1 MFSPILPFHKIQEK
15 RLKGCRKD
23 FYKIIHVFSI
33 LKYKNLLQNYYKDKF
48 NLDFHPYLFNQTRL
62 YLLFLDTSLKISG
75 MNKHKS
81 LLAINIIV
89 KHAQLKHLLCT
100 QLQVQQPQIIASTTI
115 QNDQIG
121 NLDTS

>member
-15 RLKGCRKD
+15 LLKSCWKY

-33 LKYKNLLQNYYKDKF
+33 LKYRNLLQNYYKDKF

>member
-1 MFSPILPFHKIQEK
+1 MFIS
-15 RLKGCRKD
+15 
-23 FYKIIHVFSI
+23 
-33 LKYKNLLQNYYKDKF
+33 
-48 NLDFHPYLFNQTRL
+48 LF
-62 YLLFLDTSLKISG
+62 LLFLDISLKISG

-81 LLAINIIV
+81 FLTINIIA
-89 KHAQLKHLLCT
+89 KHAQFKHLLCT

>member
-1 MFSPILPFHKIQEK
+1 
-15 RLKGCRKD
+15 
-23 FYKIIHVFSI
+23 
-33 LKYKNLLQNYYKDKF
+33 
-48 NLDFHPYLFNQTRL
+48 
-62 YLLFLDTSLKISG
+62 